1 MGRIQEEVFRLLG
14 NDAEAGKHVEP
25 DHAFKCYGED
35 KGKLDCYKKISK
47 WSQSF

>member
-1 MGRIQEEVFRLLG
+1 MVFKQEKVST
-14 NDAEAGKHVEP
+14 A

-35 KGKLDCYKKISK
+35 KGKLNWYMKISK